1 MSSCC
6 STNPQGLKGASACPV
21 SGTVGKLVEL
31 LTVKGLL
38 REPALRRLDSLDH
51 YFCSDPACD
60 VVYFNGAGAT
70 YARGDLRVPVWEKEL
85 PGARTICYCFGENE
99 ADMLRECQQQGSSA
113 AVARIRAHIQAGR
126 CACEIRNPRG
136 VCCLGDVIAAVER
149 ARQSAR
155 EVAK

>member
-1 MSSCC
+1 VSSCC
-6 STNPQGLKGASACPV
+6 STNTNGAKGSSLCPV
-21 SGTVGKLVEL
+21 SGRAGKPVEL
-31 LTVKGLL
+31 LTVKGVL
-38 REPALRRLDSLDH
+38 RESALGRLDPRDH

-60 VVYFNGAGAT
+60 VVYFDGAGAT
-70 YARGDLRVPVWEKEL
+70 YARADLRVPVWEKE
-85 PGARTICYCFGENE
+85 PAGGRTICYCFGENE
-99 ADMLRECQQQGSSA
+99 ADMLREFQQQGSSA

-149 ARQSAR
+149 ARESAS